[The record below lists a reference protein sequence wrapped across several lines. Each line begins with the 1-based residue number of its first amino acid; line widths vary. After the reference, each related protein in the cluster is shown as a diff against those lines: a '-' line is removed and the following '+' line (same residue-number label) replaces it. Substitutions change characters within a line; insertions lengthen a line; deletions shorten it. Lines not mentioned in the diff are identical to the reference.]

1 MPQQSWRLADGP
13 ALRIISEVK
22 KEVVGKDREIVKT
35 LLAILSKGH
44 VLLEDIPGVGK
55 TTMAL
60 AFSRVLGLEYKRMQ
74 CNPDVTP
81 SDIVGFSVYD
91 RQRDQLEYKPGA
103 VICNLFLAD
112 EINRASSRSQAALL
126 EAMEEGAVTVDGQTH
141 PIPKPFIVIATQN
154 PTGSSGT
161 QLLPDS
167 QLDRFMVRFS
177 LGYPAPQEELELLR
191 RKHGAAAGLR
201 AEQAADGPAILQMQ
215 REIEQ
220 VYLSDELYDYII
232 RLVGATRN
240 HPLIAQ
246 GGSPRAAIAVTRL
259 AQALAWV
266 QGRDYAVPQDAAQL
280 FQDAVGHRLILS
292 PRARA
297 EGVAAASLLED
308 VLRQTPQPR
317 LRA

>member
-1 MPQQSWRLADGP
+1 MTQQGWRLAEGP
-13 ALRIISEVK
+13 ALRIVNEVK
-22 KEVVGKDREIVKT
+22 KEVVGKDQAIVKI
-35 LLAILSKGH
+35 LLAILARGH
-44 VLLEDIPGVGK
+44 ILLEDIPGVGK

-60 AFSRVLGLEYKRMQ
+60 AFSRALGLDYKRMQ

-91 RQRDQLEYKPGA
+91 RQQDRLEYKPGA
-103 VICNLFLAD
+103 VLCNLFLAD

-141 PIPKPFIVIATQN
+141 PIPKPFTVIATQN

-177 LGYPAPQEELELLR
+177 LGYPEPWEELELLR
-191 RKHGAAAGLR
+191 RKHGSAAGLR
-201 AEQAADGPAILQMQ
+201 AEQAADAAAILQMQ
-215 REIEQ
+215 RQTEQ
-220 VYLSDELYDYII
+220 VYLSDEIYDYII

-259 AQALAWV
+259 AQALAWT
-266 QGRDYAVPQDAAQL
+266 QGRDYVLPQDAAQL
-280 FQDAVGHRLILS
+280 FRDAVGHRLILS

-297 EGVAAASLLED
+297 EGAGAASLLEEI
-308 VLRQTPQPR
+308 LRQTPQPR
-317 LRA
+317 LR

>member
-1 MPQQSWRLADGP
+1 MTQQGWRLAEGP
-13 ALRIISEVK
+13 ALRIVNEVK
-22 KEVVGKDREIVKT
+22 KEVVGKDQAIVKI
-35 LLAILSKGH
+35 LLAILARGH
-44 VLLEDIPGVGK
+44 ILLEDIPGVGK

-60 AFSRVLGLEYKRMQ
+60 AFSRALGLDYKRMQ

-91 RQRDQLEYKPGA
+91 RQQDRLEYKPGA
-103 VICNLFLAD
+103 VLCNLFLAD

-141 PIPKPFIVIATQN
+141 PIPKPFTVIATQN

-177 LGYPAPQEELELLR
+177 LGYPEPWQELELLR
-191 RKHGAAAGLR
+191 RKHGSAAGLR
-201 AEQAADGPAILQMQ
+201 AEQAADAAAILQMQ
-215 REIEQ
+215 RQTEQ
-220 VYLSDELYDYII
+220 VYLSDEIYDYII

-259 AQALAWV
+259 AQALAWT
-266 QGRDYAVPQDAAQL
+266 QGRDYVLPQDAAQL

-297 EGVAAASLLED
+297 EGAGAASLLEEI
-308 VLRQTPQPR
+308 LRQTPQPR
-317 LRA
+317 LR

>member
-1 MPQQSWRLADGP
+1 MTQQGWRLAEGP
-13 ALRIISEVK
+13 ALRIVNEVK
-22 KEVVGKDREIVKT
+22 KEVVGKDQAIVKI
-35 LLAILSKGH
+35 LLAILARGH
-44 VLLEDIPGVGK
+44 ILLEDIPGVGK

-60 AFSRVLGLEYKRMQ
+60 AFSRALGLDYKRMQ

-91 RQRDQLEYKPGA
+91 RQQDRLEYKPGA
-103 VICNLFLAD
+103 VLCNLFLAD

-141 PIPKPFIVIATQN
+141 PIPKPFTVIATQN

-177 LGYPAPQEELELLR
+177 LGYPEPWEELELLR
-191 RKHGAAAGLR
+191 RKHGSAAGLR
-201 AEQAADGPAILQMQ
+201 AEQAADAAAILQMQ
-215 REIEQ
+215 RQTEQ
-220 VYLSDELYDYII
+220 VYLSDEIYDYII

-259 AQALAWV
+259 AQALAWT
-266 QGRDYAVPQDAAQL
+266 QGRDYVLPQDAAQL

-297 EGVAAASLLED
+297 EGAGAASLLEEI
-308 VLRQTPQPR
+308 LRQTPQPR
-317 LRA
+317 LR

>member
-1 MPQQSWRLADGP
+1 MTQQGWRLAEGP
-13 ALRIISEVK
+13 ALRIVNEVK
-22 KEVVGKDREIVKT
+22 KEVVGKDQAIVKI
-35 LLAILSKGH
+35 LLAILARGH
-44 VLLEDIPGVGK
+44 ILLEDIPGVGK

-60 AFSRVLGLEYKRMQ
+60 AFSRALGLDYKRMQ

-91 RQRDQLEYKPGA
+91 RQQDRLEYKPGA
-103 VICNLFLAD
+103 VLCNLFLAD

-141 PIPKPFIVIATQN
+141 PIPKPFTVIATQN
-154 PTGSSGT
+154 PIGSSGT

-177 LGYPAPQEELELLR
+177 LGYPEPWEELELLR
-191 RKHGAAAGLR
+191 RKHGSAAGLR
-201 AEQAADGPAILQMQ
+201 AEQAADAAAILQMQ
-215 REIEQ
+215 RQTEQ
-220 VYLSDELYDYII
+220 VYLSDEIYDYII

-266 QGRDYAVPQDAAQL
+266 QGRDYVIPQDAAQL
-280 FQDAVGHRLILS
+280 FRDAVGHRLILS

-297 EGVAAASLLED
+297 EGAGAASLLEEI
-308 VLRQTPQPR
+308 LRQTPQPR
-317 LRA
+317 LR

>member
-1 MPQQSWRLADGP
+1 MTQQGWRLAEEP
-13 ALRIISEVK
+13 ALRIVNEVK
-22 KEVVGKDREIVKT
+22 KEVVGKDQAIVKI
-35 LLAILSKGH
+35 LLAILARGH
-44 VLLEDIPGVGK
+44 ILLEDIPGVGK

-60 AFSRVLGLEYKRMQ
+60 AFSRALGLDYKRMQ

-91 RQRDQLEYKPGA
+91 RQRDRLEYKPGA
-103 VICNLFLAD
+103 VLCNLFLAD

-141 PIPKPFIVIATQN
+141 PIPKPFTVIATQN

-177 LGYPAPQEELELLR
+177 LGYPEPWEELELLR
-191 RKHGAAAGLR
+191 RKHGSAAGLR
-201 AEQAADGPAILQMQ
+201 AEQAADAAAILQMQ
-215 REIEQ
+215 RQTEQ
-220 VYLSDELYDYII
+220 VYLSDEIYDYII

-259 AQALAWV
+259 AQALAWT
-266 QGRDYAVPQDAAQL
+266 QGRDYVLPQDAAQL

-297 EGVAAASLLED
+297 EGAGAASLLEEI
-308 VLRQTPQPR
+308 LRQTPQPR
-317 LRA
+317 LR

>member
-1 MPQQSWRLADGP
+1 MTQQGWRLAEGP
-13 ALRIISEVK
+13 ALRIVNEVK
-22 KEVVGKDREIVKT
+22 KEVVGKDQAIVKI
-35 LLAILSKGH
+35 LLAILARGH
-44 VLLEDIPGVGK
+44 ILLEDIPGVGK

-60 AFSRVLGLEYKRMQ
+60 AFSRALGLDYKRMQ

-91 RQRDQLEYKPGA
+91 RQQDRLEYKPGA
-103 VICNLFLAD
+103 VLCNLFLAD

-141 PIPKPFIVIATQN
+141 PIPKPFTVIATQN
-154 PTGSSGT
+154 PIGSSGT

-177 LGYPAPQEELELLR
+177 LGYPEPWEELELLR
-191 RKHGAAAGLR
+191 RKHGSAAGLR
-201 AEQAADGPAILQMQ
+201 AEQAADAAAILQMQ
-215 REIEQ
+215 RQTEQ
-220 VYLSDELYDYII
+220 VYLSDEIYDYII

-259 AQALAWV
+259 AQALAWT
-266 QGRDYAVPQDAAQL
+266 QGRDYVLPQDAAQL

-297 EGVAAASLLED
+297 EGAGAASLLEEI
-308 VLRQTPQPR
+308 LRQTPQPR
-317 LRA
+317 LR

>member
-1 MPQQSWRLADGP
+1 MTQQGWRLAEGP
-13 ALRIISEVK
+13 ALRIVNEVK
-22 KEVVGKDREIVKT
+22 KEVVGKDQAIVKI
-35 LLAILSKGH
+35 LLAILARGH
-44 VLLEDIPGVGK
+44 ILLEDIPGVGK

-60 AFSRVLGLEYKRMQ
+60 AFSRALGLDYKRMQ

-91 RQRDQLEYKPGA
+91 RQQDRLEYKPGA
-103 VICNLFLAD
+103 VLCNLFLAD

-141 PIPKPFIVIATQN
+141 PIPKPFTVIATQN

-177 LGYPAPQEELELLR
+177 LGYPEPWEELELLR
-191 RKHGAAAGLR
+191 RKHGSAAGLR
-201 AEQAADGPAILQMQ
+201 AEQAADAAAILQMQ
-215 REIEQ
+215 RQTEQ
-220 VYLSDELYDYII
+220 VYLSDEIYDYII
-232 RLVGATRN
+232 QLVGATRN

-259 AQALAWV
+259 AQALAWT
-266 QGRDYAVPQDAAQL
+266 QGRDYVLPQDAAQL

-297 EGVAAASLLED
+297 EGAGAASLLEEI
-308 VLRQTPQPR
+308 LRQTPQPR
-317 LRA
+317 LR

>member
-1 MPQQSWRLADGP
+1 M
-13 ALRIISEVK
+13 
-22 KEVVGKDREIVKT
+22 
-35 LLAILSKGH
+35 
-44 VLLEDIPGVGK
+44 
-55 TTMAL
+55 
-60 AFSRVLGLEYKRMQ
+60 
-74 CNPDVTP
+74 
-81 SDIVGFSVYD
+81 
-91 RQRDQLEYKPGA
+91 
-103 VICNLFLAD
+103 
-112 EINRASSRSQAALL
+112 
-126 EAMEEGAVTVDGQTH
+126 
-141 PIPKPFIVIATQN
+141 
-154 PTGSSGT
+154 
-161 QLLPDS
+161 
-167 QLDRFMVRFS
+167 
-177 LGYPAPQEELELLR
+177 
-191 RKHGAAAGLR
+191 
-201 AEQAADGPAILQMQ
+201 
-215 REIEQ
+215 
-220 VYLSDELYDYII
+220 YLSDELYDYII